1 MSETLNRQWREF
13 VLEESLVDK
22 DIFSYIQA
30 LEEYIK
36 YSRPKTLTEKRR
48 LSVAK
53 QNLKEVKR
61 FARRMEGQIG
71 ILQEKLN
78 ILEESVG
85 DE

>member
-1 MSETLNRQWREF
+1 MSDTLNRQWQEF
-13 VLEESLVDK
+13 ILEESLADK

-36 YSRPKTLTEKRR
+36 YSKPKTLTEKRR

-53 QNLKEVKR
+53 HNLKEVKR
-61 FARRMEGQIG
+61 FARKMESNIG

>member
-1 MSETLNRQWREF
+1 MSDTLNRQEF
-13 VLEESLVDK
+13 ILEESLADK

-36 YSRPKTLTEKRR
+36 YSKPKTLTEKRR

-53 QNLKEVKR
+53 HNLKEVKR
-61 FARRMEGQIG
+61 FARKMESNIG

>member
-13 VLEESLVDK
+13 VLEESLADK

-36 YSRPKTLTEKRR
+36 YSKPRTLTEKRR

-61 FARRMEGQIG
+61 FARRMEGKIEV
-71 ILQEKLN
+71 LQEKLN
-78 ILEESVG
+78 ILEESMG

>member
-13 VLEESLVDK
+13 VLEESLADK

-36 YSRPKTLTEKRR
+36 YSKPKTLTEKRR
-48 LSVAK
+48 LSVAM

-61 FARRMEGQIG
+61 FARKMESNIG

>member
-1 MSETLNRQWREF
+1 MSDTLNRQWREF
-13 VLEESLVDK
+13 VLEESLADK

-36 YSRPKTLTEKRR
+36 YSKPRTLTEKRR

-61 FARRMEGQIG
+61 FARRMENRIG
-71 ILQEKLN
+71 VLQEKLN
-78 ILEESVG
+78 ILEESMG

>member
-13 VLEESLVDK
+13 VLEESLADK

-36 YSRPKTLTEKRR
+36 YSKPKTLTEKRR
-48 LSVAK
+48 LSVAR

-61 FARRMEGQIG
+61 FARRMESNIG

>member
-1 MSETLNRQWREF
+1 MSDTLNRQWREF
-13 VLEESLVDK
+13 VLKESLADK

-30 LEEYIK
+30 LEEHIK
-36 YSRPKTLTEKRR
+36 YSKPKTLTEKRR

-61 FARRMEGQIG
+61 LARRMEGQLG
-71 ILQEKLN
+71 LLQEKLN

>member
-13 VLEESLVDK
+13 VLEESLADK

-36 YSRPKTLTEKRR
+36 YSKPRTLTEKRR

-61 FARRMEGQIG
+61 FARRMEGKIEV
-71 ILQEKLN
+71 LQEKLN
-78 ILEESVG
+78 ILEE
-85 DE
+85 

>member
-13 VLEESLVDK
+13 VLEESLADK

-30 LEEYIK
+30 LEEYVK
-36 YSRPKTLTEKRR
+36 YSKPKTLTEKRR

-53 QNLKEVKR
+53 QNIKEVKR
-61 FARRMEGQIG
+61 FARRMEGKIG

>member
-1 MSETLNRQWREF
+1 MSDTLNRQWQEF
-13 VLEESLVDK
+13 ILKESLADK

-36 YSRPKTLTEKRR
+36 YSKPKTLTEKRR

-53 QNLKEVKR
+53 HNLKEVKR
-61 FARRMEGQIG
+61 FARKMESNIG